1 MEVVTVVILAAIL
14 VLLVTSAFF
23 SGSETSLTAASHA
36 RMHTLEQQGEHRATV
51 VNDLLRRKE
60 SLIGAI
66 LFGNNLVNIMASALA
81 TSLLIG
87 WFGEAGVAYAT
98 IGMTFLVLVFAEVLP
113 KTYAI
118 HNADQV
124 ALAVAPVL
132 RPIVVL
138 LRPITIA
145 VRVIVRGTLRA
156 FGIRSEPTLTAS
168 QSEEELR
175 GAIDLHAG
183 RDGEVRHERA
193 MLRSILDLADV
204 EVEEI
209 MTHRKNV
216 AAIDVSQ
223 PLDKIIEDVLE
234 SPYTRLPLWRDDP
247 DNFVGVLHAKAL
259 LRAIRAQDGK
269 TEDGKTE
276 DGKTEDGKVAELDP
290 VEIANPPW
298 FIPESTDLLSQ
309 LEAFR
314 SRHEHFAIVVDEYGE
329 VLGIVTLE
337 DILEE
342 IVGEIE
348 DEHDVEVEGVKLLK
362 DGSMVVDGDVTI
374 RDLNRMYEWR
384 LPDEEASTI
393 AGLVL
398 HEARRIPEVGQ
409 VFAFHGFRFQI
420 LKRQRNQIT
429 SIMIKPLGELPEP
442 AEEEAAQEPS

>member
-183 RDGEVRHERA
+183 KDGEVRHERA

-269 TEDGKTE
+269 TEDGKA
-276 DGKTEDGKVAELDP
+276 EDGKVAELDP